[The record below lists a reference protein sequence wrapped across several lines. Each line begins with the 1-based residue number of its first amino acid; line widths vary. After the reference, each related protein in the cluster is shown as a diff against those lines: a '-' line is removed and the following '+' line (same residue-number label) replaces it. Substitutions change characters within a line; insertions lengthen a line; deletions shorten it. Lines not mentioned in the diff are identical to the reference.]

1 MMKLDRTIKIHRQ
14 INEMGMIYSKVYQS
28 INLKVMTLMM
38 NLNVNSL
45 KYRQRRKN
53 LTKIYL
59 PITKL

>member
-14 INEMGMIYSKVYQS
+14 INEMGTIYSKLYQS

>member
-1 MMKLDRTIKIHRQ
+1 MMKLVRTNKIHRQ
-14 INEMGMIYSKVYQS
+14 INKMGMIYSKVYQS

>member
-1 MMKLDRTIKIHRQ
+1 MMKLVRTIKIHRQ
-14 INEMGMIYSKVYQS
+14 INKMGMIYSKAYQS

>member
-1 MMKLDRTIKIHRQ
+1 MMKLVRTIKIHRQ
-14 INEMGMIYSKVYQS
+14 INKMGMIYSKVYQS